1 MKKTIVLSALASL
14 VVSVYAADSSFQAQ
28 IDELKSKIE
37 ALQKAQNEQM
47 SKQQTAQVGKQ
58 EIARVDE
65 LEERIDKVETASM
78 VNKINWGVDFR
89 TRVDSFKR
97 TTADGIKSSNNDVW
111 SNRLR
116 LNMSSVITDD
126 MKFTGRV
133 VMYKNWADDGSG
145 FTYSG
150 MDPMQGRRPSDSSV
164 FVDRAYVDWTVLKG
178 NVPVA
183 LTIGRQPSSDG
194 PSHQF
199 KDNTVRKST
208 YSALSFDGGADGVV
222 ATVGL
227 SKITSI
233 PDMALRFGYGKG
245 YQQNTGASY
254 VGASG
259 GIADT
264 KVVGAFLDAGLGIA
278 GSLVQVSA
286 VKATDV
292 VSNSNVQGQN
302 KNIGDVSLYTAM
314 VEFTNLADTNLD
326 LFAHY
331 AISVSKPNGTLSQF
345 DINGDG
351 VADTG
356 YDVGLLTSTFGDTSD
371 KKGHAFWMGGRYT
384 FSSEMLNNPRIG
396 LEYNHGSQNW
406 FSFTQGSNDVTN
418 KLATRG
424 DAIEAYY
431 IQPINRYAY
440 LRTGAQFIDY
450 DYSGSG
456 MQIGAPT
463 VLTSPGYGSQLD
475 KLKNYYLLFNVSY

>member
-1 MKKTIVLSALASL
+1 MKKTIILSALAAL
-14 VVSVYAADSSFQAQ
+14 VVSSHAADTSVQAQ

-47 SKQQTAQVGKQ
+47 SKQAVQVSKT
-58 EIARVDE
+58 ETTRVDE
-65 LEERIDKVETASM
+65 LEDRIDKVETASM

-97 TTADGIKSSNNDVW
+97 TAADGTQSSNNDVW

-133 VMYKNWADDGSG
+133 VMYKNWADSYAYP
-145 FTYSG
+145 YSG
-150 MDPMQGRRPSDSSV
+150 MDPMQGRRPSDSSI

-178 NVPVA
+178 QVPLA

-233 PDMALRFGYGKG
+233 PDMALRLGYGKG

-278 GSLVQVSA
+278 GSLAQISA
-286 VKATDV
+286 VKATNV
-292 VSNSNVQGQN
+292 VSNTPPTTLGVSTNA
-302 KNIGDVSLYTAM
+302 NIGDVSLYTAM
-314 VEFTNLADTNLD
+314 VEFTNLANSNLD

-331 AISVSKPNGTLSQF
+331 AMSVSSPNGVTSAYGPY
-345 DINGDG
+345 NM
-351 VADTG
+351 
-356 YDVGLLTSTFGDTSD
+356 GLLTNTIGDTAE
-371 KKGHAFWMGGRYT
+371 KKGHAYWVGGRYT
-384 FSSEMLNNPRIG
+384 FENTMLNNPRVG

-424 DAIEAYY
+424 NATEAYY

-440 LRTGAQFIDY
+440 LRAGAQIINY

-463 VLTSPGYGSQLD
+463 VMAAGMPTELNKLT
-475 KLKNYYLLFNVSY
+475 NYYLLFNVSY

>member
-14 VVSVYAADSSFQAQ
+14 VVSSFAADNSVQAQ

-37 ALQKAQNEQM
+37 ALQKAQNEQVA
-47 SKQQTAQVGKQ
+47 KQQTV
-58 EIARVDE
+58 RVDE
-65 LEERIDKVETASM
+65 LEERVDKVETATM

-97 TTADGIKSSNNDVW
+97 TTADGSESSDGDIW

-116 LNMSSVITDD
+116 LTMSSDITDD
-126 MKFTGRV
+126 MKFTGRLA
-133 VMYKNWADDGSG
+133 MYKNWADSSMYP
-145 FTYSG
+145 YSG
-150 MDPMQGRRPSDSSV
+150 MDPMQGRRPSDSSI

-178 NVPVA
+178 EVPLA

-227 SKITSI
+227 QKLTGI
-233 PDMALRFGYGKG
+233 PEAALRFGYGKG
-245 YQQNTGASY
+245 YQDTTGANY
-254 VGASG
+254 VGVSG
-259 GIADT
+259 GVEDAT
-264 KVVGAFLDAGLGIA
+264 VMGAFFDFGLGIP
-278 GSLVQVSA
+278 GSLVQVSM
-286 VKATDV
+286 VKATDM
-292 VSNSNVQGQN
+292 VSNTPVNA
-302 KNIGDVSLYTAM
+302 NIGDVTLYTAM
-314 VEFTNLADTNLD
+314 MEFTNLADTNLD

-331 AISVSKPNGTLSQF
+331 AVSVASPNGMTGLY
-345 DINGDG
+345 NGMNF
-351 VADTG
+351 
-356 YDVGLLTSTFGDTSD
+356 GLLTNAATANTASTDD
-371 KKGHAFWMGGRYT
+371 KTGHAYWLGGRYT
-384 FSSEMLNNPRIG
+384 FNSDILNNPRIG

-406 FSFTQGSNDVTN
+406 FGFTQGSNDVTN

-431 IQPINRYAY
+431 IQPINRYAH
-440 LRTGAQFIDY
+440 LRVGAQMIDY

-463 VLTSPGYGSQLD
+463 ALTSPGYGSELD